1 VKDGQ
6 EEGANIPLPFLV
18 NQNPKGVYRMATNKE
33 LQAQIEQKNQLRLKL
48 QNEGATLEKKQ
59 AELQKTL
66 DNTNQQKTVL
76 QETKNQLQ
84 QQLR

>member
-1 VKDGQ
+1 
-6 EEGANIPLPFLV
+6 
-18 NQNPKGVYRMATNKE
+18 MATNKE

-48 QNEGATLEKKQ
+48 QKEGATLEKKQ

-84 QQLR
+84 QQLG

>member
-1 VKDGQ
+1 
-6 EEGANIPLPFLV
+6 
-18 NQNPKGVYRMATNKE
+18 MATNKE

-48 QNEGATLEKKQ
+48 QKEGTTLEKKQ